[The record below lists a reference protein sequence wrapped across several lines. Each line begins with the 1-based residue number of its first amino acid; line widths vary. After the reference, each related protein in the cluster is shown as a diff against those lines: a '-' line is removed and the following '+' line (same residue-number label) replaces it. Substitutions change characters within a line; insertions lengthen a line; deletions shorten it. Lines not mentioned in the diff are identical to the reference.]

1 MTYLSIPRGD
11 DGILD
16 VVVTDRDT
24 GDPIDLTGAELTF
37 MVKRDRR
44 DADADAILAKTV
56 GSGITVAA
64 PTTGIA
70 VVAIDAADTDAA
82 TPGACW
88 WELQSVDVTSKVH
101 TLASGRFVITADLV
115 REA

>member
-1 MTYLSIPRGD
+1 MTYLSITRGD

-44 DADADAILAKTV
+44 DDDDDAILTKTV
-56 GSGITVAA
+56 GSGITVSA
-64 PTTGIA
+64 PATGVA
-70 VVAIDAADTDAA
+70 VVAIDAADTDEE
-82 TPGACW
+82 TPAACW

-101 TLASGRFVITADLV
+101 TLAAGRFAITADLV